1 MHLLVISHDPVSM
14 MPVRRNSIKRNSI
27 KRAHIAENNARKPYS
42 VLRFAECRARW
53 EPWATPASLRKE
65 AL

>member
-1 MHLLVISHDPVSM
+1 M

-53 EPWATPASLRKE
+53 EPWAIPASLRKE

>member
-14 MPVRRNSIKRNSI
+14 MPVRRNSIKR
-27 KRAHIAENNARKPYS
+27 AHITENNARKPYS